1 MEKLDC
7 VVIGAGVVGLATA
20 RALALAGREVVILEE
35 TEGIGN
41 HASSRNSEVIHA
53 GMYYPT
59 GSWKAQLCVKGGQE
73 LYSYCEEKGI
83 RHRKVGKLI
92 VAVDDSDL
100 ARLGKLEGQAR
111 INGVL
116 EFRMLDSRETLALEP
131 GIQARA
137 SMLSPA
143 TGIIDSHGL
152 MKALL
157 RDAAGDGA
165 ILVLESPVVGGRV
178 SDSGIELAIGGRE
191 PMTALCRTIVNCA
204 GAGAEKVARSL
215 KRFPAAFIPRTYL
228 CKGNYFVYPGAL
240 PFSRLVYRVPEKV
253 SLGIHFT
260 LDLAGQGR
268 FGPDAIWVRDLDYK
282 VDEGREKAFEDAV
295 REFWPD
301 LQTGALS
308 SGYAGIRTVLRSG
321 PDVPACDFMIQGPAD
336 HGVPELVNLFGID
349 SPGLTSS
356 MAIAEEVVKRI
367 GV

>member
-7 VVIGAGVVGLATA
+7 VVIGAGVVGLAAA

-35 TEGIGN
+35 MEGIGT

-59 GSWKAQLCVKGGQE
+59 GSLKARLCVKGGQD
-73 LYSYCEEKGI
+73 LFRYCDEKGI
-83 RHRKVGKLI
+83 GHRRVGKLI

-100 ARLGKLEGQAR
+100 ARLGILERQAR

-131 GIQARA
+131 GVRARA
-137 SMLSPA
+137 ALYSPG

-152 MKALL
+152 MTDLL
-157 RDAAGDGA
+157 RDAEGHGA

-178 SDSGIELAIGGRE
+178 GNSGVELAIGGRE
-191 PMTALCRTIVNCA
+191 PMTALCRTVVNCA
-204 GAGAEKVARSL
+204 GAGAEKVARAL
-215 KRFPAAFIPRTYL
+215 EGFPASSIPKTYL

-260 LDLAGQGR
+260 LDLAGQGK
-268 FGPDAIWVRDLDYK
+268 FGPDAMWVRDLDYR
-282 VDEGREKAFEDAV
+282 VDESREKAFEDAV

-301 LQTGALS
+301 LPPGSLAP
-308 SGYAGIRTVLRSG
+308 GYAGIRTVLRSSQE
-321 PDVPACDFMIQGPAD
+321 VPACDFMIQGPAD
-336 HGVPELVNLFGID
+336 HGVPGLVNLFGID
-349 SPGLTSS
+349 SPGLTSC
-356 MAIAEEVVKRI
+356 MAIGEEVVRKI
-367 GV
+367 EN